1 MLEFVQSSIVLQSI
15 TKSYAWGL
23 ISSRDFVDLIKWD
36 CVEES
41 GLHYT
46 CGMCWPYVQISYVQF
61 MQLMELSIPLV
72 HKALIMWEDGITH
85 VECFATQQTS
95 ITIFGNNKIKIVP
108 L

>member
-46 CGMCWPYVQISYVQF
+46 CGMC
-61 MQLMELSIPLV
+61 
-72 HKALIMWEDGITH
+72 
-85 VECFATQQTS
+85 
-95 ITIFGNNKIKIVP
+95 
-108 L
+108 